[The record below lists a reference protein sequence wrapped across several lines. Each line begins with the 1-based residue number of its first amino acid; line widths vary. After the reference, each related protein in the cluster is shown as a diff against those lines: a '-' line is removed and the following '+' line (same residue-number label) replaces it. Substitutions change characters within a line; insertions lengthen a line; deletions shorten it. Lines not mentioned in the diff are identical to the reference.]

1 MNIFLGTFN
10 EYYLMKIKKL
20 CVPKKKVIFAFQVDT
35 FWGRKQNKHFT
46 GLCLKELFNPKS
58 E

>member
-20 CVPKKKVIFAFQVDT
+20 YLL
-35 FWGRKQNKHFT
+35 WGRKQNKNFT

-58 E
+58 G